1 MQQIASLMNAP
12 CQLAIFFHLCYIKS
26 VKATAHKVG
35 CQISGSF
42 EKPPSDWANYRGGFS
57 MLGLLFV
64 LKYERQQCQYKH
76 AENHKI
82 LECKIH
88 HRHHLH
94 SLRNFGDPPRNTVVL
109 HMYSITQNIFRQLLL
124 LLCNL
129 RYTNLQNAT
138 SENFS

>member
-1 MQQIASLMNAP
+1 
-12 CQLAIFFHLCYIKS
+12 
-26 VKATAHKVG
+26 
-35 CQISGSF
+35 
-42 EKPPSDWANYRGGFS
+42 

-76 AENHKI
+76 TENHKI

-138 SENFS
+138 SEIFS